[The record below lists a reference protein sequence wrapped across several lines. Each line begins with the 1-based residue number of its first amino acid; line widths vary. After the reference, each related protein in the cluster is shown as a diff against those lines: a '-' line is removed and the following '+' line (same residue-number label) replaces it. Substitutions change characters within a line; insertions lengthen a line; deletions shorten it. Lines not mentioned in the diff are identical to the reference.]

1 MDSKLTGA
9 AASGDTTAPATPE
22 VADSAAAQAV
32 RAANGINGAGGAN
45 GVDEGPITTA
55 ADMDVN
61 VTVGPS
67 ADGPGDTAPP
77 AASTRASRANPRKMI
92 PSLRALADE
101 DRATAK
107 KARASWQ
114 MFTIMAE
121 FIEATE
127 YLSEIRPAVSI
138 YGSARLREDSPYY
151 QKTIEIARLFSD
163 AGFAV
168 ISGGGPGIME
178 AANKGAH
185 AGKSASVGLN
195 IELPHEQQGN
205 PYQDIAMRFR
215 HFFTRKVTFVKNSD
229 AFIVM
234 PGGFGTLDE
243 LAEVLTLVQ
252 TGKSRAV
259 PVVMYGSRFWKG
271 LLDWFRFTL
280 LPMGLIAEHD
290 LDLMKIVDEPHEVLE
305 AVYEYYEQ
313 RGGDHPIPPK
323 EEMFYL

>member
-1 MDSKLTGA
+1 MDSNVTGTPKGASNNDASAEGSTLGGVAKQAADVSATELTGVSPA
-9 AASGDTTAPATPE
+9 RQATT
-22 VADSAAAQAV
+22 
-32 RAANGINGAGGAN
+32 
-45 GVDEGPITTA
+45 

-61 VTVGPS
+61 VTVGVEHEPK
-67 ADGPGDTAPP
+67 ADIAHGRTD
-77 AASTRASRANPRKMI
+77 RKMI

-101 DRATAK
+101 ERATAK

-151 QKTIEIARLFSD
+151 ERTMEIARLFSD

-205 PYQDIAMRFR
+205 PYQDISMRFR

-252 TGKSRAV
+252 TGKSRSV
-259 PVVMYGSRFWKG
+259 PVVMFGSRFWKG

-290 LDLMKIVDEPHEVLE
+290 LDIMRIVDEPKDALD
-305 AVYEYYEQ
+305 AVYEFYEK
-313 RGGDHPIPPK
+313 REGTSPIPPK

>member
-1 MDSKLTGA
+1 MDSNVTGTPKGVSDNGASAEGGVAKQAAGASSAEVSAAELTGVSPSRQA
-9 AASGDTTAPATPE
+9 TT
-22 VADSAAAQAV
+22 
-32 RAANGINGAGGAN
+32 
-45 GVDEGPITTA
+45 

-61 VTVGPS
+61 VTVGVEHEPK
-67 ADGPGDTAPP
+67 ADVSHGRTD
-77 AASTRASRANPRKMI
+77 RKMI

-101 DRATAK
+101 ERATAK

-151 QKTIEIARLFSD
+151 ERTIEIARLFSD

-205 PYQDIAMRFR
+205 RYQDISMRFR

-252 TGKSRAV
+252 TGKSRSV
-259 PVVMYGSRFWKG
+259 PVIMFGSHFWKG

-290 LDLMKIVDEPHEVLE
+290 LDIMRIVDEPKDAMD
-305 AVYEYYEQ
+305 AVYELYEKSESTS
-313 RGGDHPIPPK
+313 PIPTK
-323 EEMFYL
+323 EEMFYM

>member
-1 MDSKLTGA
+1 MDSNVTGTPKGASNNDASAEGSAPGGVAKQAADVSATELTGVRPA
-9 AASGDTTAPATPE
+9 RQATT
-22 VADSAAAQAV
+22 
-32 RAANGINGAGGAN
+32 
-45 GVDEGPITTA
+45 

-61 VTVGPS
+61 VTVGVEHEPK
-67 ADGPGDTAPP
+67 ADVAHGRTD
-77 AASTRASRANPRKMI
+77 RKMI

-101 DRATAK
+101 ERATAK

-151 QKTIEIARLFSD
+151 ERTIEIARLFSD

-205 PYQDIAMRFR
+205 RYQDISMRFR

-252 TGKSRAV
+252 TGKSRSV
-259 PVVMYGSRFWKG
+259 PVVMFGSHFWKG

-290 LDLMKIVDEPHEVLE
+290 LDIMRIVDEPKDALD
-305 AVYEYYEQ
+305 AVYEFYEK
-313 RGGDHPIPPK
+313 REGTSPIPPK

>member
-1 MDSKLTGA
+1 
-9 AASGDTTAPATPE
+9 
-22 VADSAAAQAV
+22 
-32 RAANGINGAGGAN
+32 
-45 GVDEGPITTA
+45 
-55 ADMDVN
+55 MDVN
-61 VTVGPS
+61 VTVGAEHRA
-67 ADGPGDTAPP
+67 AD
-77 AASTRASRANPRKMI
+77 AAAKSDAAHGRSERKMI

-101 DRATAK
+101 ERATAK

-151 QKTIEIARLFSD
+151 QRTIDIARLFSD

-185 AGKSASVGLN
+185 GGKSASVGLN

-205 PYQDIAMRFR
+205 PYQDISMRFR

-252 TGKSRAV
+252 TGKSRSV
-259 PVVMYGSRFWKG
+259 PVVMFGSHFWKG

-290 LDLMKIVDEPHEVLE
+290 LDIMRIVDEPKDALD
-305 AVYEYYEQ
+305 AVYEFYEK
-313 RGGDHPIPPK
+313 REGVSPIPPK

>member
-1 MDSKLTGA
+1 MDYPTLNMDSKVKKD
-9 AASGDTTAPATPE
+9 ASEG
-22 VADSAAAQAV
+22 VQQAV
-32 RAANGINGAGGAN
+32 QQAVQAPETGTKTI
-45 GVDEGPITTA
+45 

-61 VTVGPS
+61 ATVAS
-67 ADGPGDTAPP
+67 TDNDYPGDTAPGP
-77 AASTRASRANPRKMI
+77 RRGETPTAAPQRANPRKMI

-127 YLSEIRPAVSI
+127 YLSEVRPAVSI
-138 YGSARLREDSPYY
+138 YGSARLAEDSPYY
-151 QKTIEIARLFSD
+151 AKTVEIARLFSD

-195 IELPHEQQGN
+195 IELPHEQRGN
-205 PYQDIAMRFR
+205 PYQDISMRFR
-215 HFFTRKVTFVKNSD
+215 HFFTRKVSFVKNSD

-252 TGKSRAV
+252 TGKSRHV
-259 PVVMYGSRFWKG
+259 PIVMVGTPFWQG
-271 LLDWFRFTL
+271 LLDWFHTTL
-280 LPMGLIAEHD
+280 LPMGVISPGD
-290 LDLMKIVDEPHEVLE
+290 LDLMKVVDEPHDALE
-305 AVYEYYEQ
+305 AVYAFYET
-313 RGGDHPIPPK
+313 RGSDSTIPVK

>member
-1 MDSKLTGA
+1 MDSKVTGTPNGASDNGASASGGVTQQAAGPSSAEVSATELTGVSPA
-9 AASGDTTAPATPE
+9 RRATT
-22 VADSAAAQAV
+22 
-32 RAANGINGAGGAN
+32 
-45 GVDEGPITTA
+45 

-61 VTVGPS
+61 VTVGVEHEPK
-67 ADGPGDTAPP
+67 ADIAHG
-77 AASTRASRANPRKMI
+77 RADRKMI

-101 DRATAK
+101 ERATAK

-151 QKTIEIARLFSD
+151 ERTIEIARLFSD

-205 PYQDIAMRFR
+205 PYQDISMRFR

-252 TGKSRAV
+252 TGKSRSV
-259 PVVMYGSRFWKG
+259 PVVMFGSRFWKG

-290 LDLMKIVDEPHEVLE
+290 LDIMRIVDEPKDALD
-305 AVYEYYEQ
+305 AVYEFYEK
-313 RGGDHPIPPK
+313 REGTSPIPPK

>member
-9 AASGDTTAPATPE
+9 AA
-22 VADSAAAQAV
+22 
-32 RAANGINGAGGAN
+32 GGAN
-45 GVDEGPITTA
+45 AAPLSDAAGAGNPAAAIKQAAEGRIAPA

-61 VTVGPS
+61 VTVGAA
-67 ADGPGDTAPP
+67 ADGPGDTAP
-77 AASTRASRANPRKMI
+77 AAGIRANPRKMI

-151 QKTIEIARLFSD
+151 QRTIEIARLFSD

-259 PVVMYGSRFWKG
+259 PVVLFGSRFWKG

-313 RGGDHPIPPK
+313 RGGDNPIPPK